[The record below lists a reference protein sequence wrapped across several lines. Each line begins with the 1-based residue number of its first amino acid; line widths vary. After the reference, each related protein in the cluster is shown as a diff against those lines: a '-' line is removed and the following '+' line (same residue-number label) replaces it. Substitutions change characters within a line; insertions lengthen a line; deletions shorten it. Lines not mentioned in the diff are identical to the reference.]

1 MLLFGCAKPA
11 SSEKVWDC
19 HTHSVCAEAG
29 SHVLYGWAKNAD
41 AMHLP
46 AGVGFRVGQGTGSR
60 HLVLQVHYTHKRP
73 AGDQSGMRLKL
84 TDAALPFSAGMMM
97 YASYFQIP
105 PQKPSHLVP
114 TKCCY
119 AGFEPAYG
127 FAYRVHTHA
136 LGRSVYMDRIEKDG
150 SHNRVCEHSPQ
161 LPQGFT
167 PVSNITFLPGQVLE
181 ATCDFDSTERTEVT
195 HAGSTHHH
203 EMCNLY
209 MMMWSELPVFMT
221 CSGQGTWSDAAS
233 VELHG
238 PGGLPAAGHLV
249 QEAPQHWKPPPPYA
263 PELVSAA
270 HLGQV
275 AGVAKGPA
283 GTVWVLH
290 RGRRVWD
297 ATSFEGPNQERVT
310 YKEPIGE
317 DVVVQLDQDTGEVV
331 AQFGSGEFYMPHMIT
346 ADNSGN
352 VWTTDVGKQVATK
365 WSPTGKKLLE
375 LGTPLEPGSDKAHF
389 CKPTQVAVALDGS
402 LFVGDGYCNSRVVVF
417 SAEGEWRGEFVVPG
431 ELLRNP
437 HSVVLQECSR
447 ALYVAEREAARV
459 HRFSLDTR
467 QLDGS
472 WDLAHYGPVYAL
484 AAGPYGA
491 VLALSWN
498 RDKEGQPTHV
508 ALLSETPGKVTA
520 AWPVPDVQ
528 APHDMAVIA
537 APMRLAGKERPV
549 ALLIGE
555 TRPSSSRLQKY
566 ILLPEE
572 EVLPVEAGEAQQV
585 SARQQWREV
594 LGAGEQETTSKT
606 RLTLLGEVRRMGGG
620 NSGDGIGS
628 AFSQVLLVGL
638 PLTVLVGVAAL
649 ALWSLSGPPVPQA
662 DLKLV
667 SKAHM
672 SPQQRF

>member
-29 SHVLYGWAKNAD
+29 SHVLYGWAKNAE

-46 AGVGFRVGQGTGSR
+46 PGVGFRVGQGTGTR
-60 HLVLQVHYTHKRP
+60 HLVLQVHYTHMRP
-73 AGDQSGMRLKL
+73 PGDKSGMRLKL
-84 TDAALPFSAGMMM
+84 TDAPLPFSAGMMM

-105 PQKPSHLVP
+105 PKKSSHLVP

-150 SHNRVCEHSPQ
+150 SHSRVCEHSPQ

-195 HAGSTHHH
+195 HAGSTHHA

-221 CSGQGTWSDAAS
+221 CSGQGTWGDTPS
-233 VELHG
+233 VDMHG
-238 PGGLPAAGHLV
+238 PGGLPKVGRLV
-249 QEAPQHWKPPPPYA
+249 EEAPQYWKPPLPYA
-263 PELVSAA
+263 PEHTSG
-270 HLGQV
+270 LGQV
-275 AGVAKGPA
+275 AGVAKGLA

-290 RGRRVWD
+290 RGGRIWD
-297 ATSFEGPNQERVT
+297 ATSFEGANYDRIT
-310 YKEPIGE
+310 YKEPIS
-317 DVVVQLDQDTGEVV
+317 DAVVVQKDQDTGEVL
-331 AQFGSGEFYMPHMIT
+331 ASFGAGEFYMPHMIT
-346 ADNSGN
+346 VDTSGN

-365 WSPTGKKLLE
+365 WSPTGKKLME
-375 LGTPLEPGSDKAHF
+375 LGTPMEPGNDKTHF
-389 CKPTQVAVALDGS
+389 CKPTQVAVALDGT
-402 LFVGDGYCNSRVVVF
+402 LYVGDGYCNSRVVEF
-417 SAEGEWRGEFVVPG
+417 SAEGEWRGEFVAPG
-431 ELLRNP
+431 EALRNP

-447 ALYVAEREAARV
+447 ALWVAEREAARV
-459 HRFSLDTR
+459 HRFSLDSRSLEGT
-467 QLDGS
+467 
-472 WDLAHYGPVYAL
+472 WDLAEYGPVYAL
-484 AAGPYGA
+484 AVGPYGA

-508 ALLSETPGKVTA
+508 VWLDENQAGKVAA
-520 AWPVPDVQ
+520 AWAVPDVQ

-537 APMRLAGKERPV
+537 APVRLAGKERPI

-555 TRPSSSRLQKY
+555 TRPSGSRLQKY
-566 ILLPEE
+566 IVLPEGE
-572 EVLPVEAGEAQQV
+572 ELPVDAAAAQPV
-585 SARQQWREV
+585 SARQQWQEV
-594 LGAGEQETTSKT
+594 LAAAQGETTTTT
-606 RLTLLGEVRRMGGG
+606 RVTLLGEVRRLG
-620 NSGDGIGS
+620 SGASDGIGS

-638 PLTVLVGVAAL
+638 PLTVLVSVAAV
-649 ALWSLSGPPVPQA
+649 ALWSLSGPPVPLPE
-662 DLKLV
+662 LKHV

-672 SPQQRF
+672 SPQQQRFA